1 MKHLLSRPW
10 FGPAA
15 LALVVALVG
24 GWARREIHLSSEYKT
39 HDLLQVILEGNAGSL
54 NTWMT
59 AKEREAALIAADPR
73 VRTVATR
80 LHALGQGEGGD
91 DEVLRRSPL
100 QDEFRRLLTRLALDK
115 GSGAGMEGVEGFA
128 LFDTSGRTLAALDPR
143 RVGHRHE
150 VFDSAEATRVLGGEA
165 LVLRPVR
172 SRAFAEAGDGG
183 GEIEMFVAAPVR
195 DERGDV
201 FSVFTV
207 RLRPEAEFTR
217 VLNSSRFGE
226 SGESYAFDAEGRM
239 LTNSRFEDDL
249 RALGIL
255 DAASGDGT
263 VLNLLVRDPGVDLT
277 AGEEASGARRDWP
290 PTLAVREAAAGRKGV
305 DTAGYRDYRGVEVVG
320 AWAWLPRHGF
330 GLATEIDRAEAFRS
344 QRILEWAF
352 DGIIALLALT
362 AFGIFLSARRAER
375 LQGQLETAHKLG
387 HYTMEE
393 KIGEGGM
400 GAVYRARHALLRRP
414 TVVKIIRADRVG
426 PEIVKRFER
435 EVQLTSGLTHP
446 NTISIFDY
454 GHTPDGTFYYV
465 MEHLDGLDLD
475 RVVQGDGAQ
484 PERRVVH
491 ILRQACG
498 SLAEAH
504 ALGIVHRD
512 LKPANLMLC
521 VRGLLYDWVTVLDFG
536 LVKELGGGPGA
547 ESITQLGMIT
557 GTPLYMAPEMF
568 RAPQTADQT
577 VDLYAL
583 GAVAYVLLTGRQPF
597 AGGSVADI
605 LSKHLN
611 EEPDPPSKVLGAPL
625 SLELEAFVLECLA
638 KTPAGRPAN
647 AGVALERLDAI
658 AEALGAWTQAE
669 ARAWW
674 TETAPTL
681 TTEAGRAVSSG
692 LEELEIDLGGRASP
706 TRVAAAPPSRPR
718 SG

>member
-1 MKHLLSRPW
+1 VRRLLSKPW

-24 GWARREIHLSSEYKT
+24 FWARQELHSTTERKVG
-39 HDLLQVILEGNAGSL
+39 DLLQVVRDANVAGL
-54 NTWMT
+54 TTWLT

-73 VRTVATR
+73 VSSLAER
-80 LHALGQGEGGD
+80 LHARSRATAGD
-91 DEVLRRSPL
+91 EEVLRSSPL
-100 QDEFRRLLTRLALDK
+100 QDEFRRLLTRLALDR
-115 GSGAGMEGVEGFA
+115 GAGAGMEGVLGFS
-128 LFDTSGRTLAALDPR
+128 LFDTGGRRFAALDPR
-143 RVGHRHE
+143 RIGWRHQ
-150 VFDSAEATRVLGGEA
+150 VFDTDEATRVLGGEA
-165 LVLRPVR
+165 LVLRPM
-172 SRAFAEAGDGG
+172 RARRIGTDAADSAHET
-183 GEIEMFVAAPVR
+183 EMFVAAPVR

-201 FSVFTV
+201 FAVLAI
-207 RLRPEAEFTR
+207 RLRPEAEFTS
-217 VLNSSRFGE
+217 VLNSSRFGA

-239 LTNSRFEDDL
+239 LSSSRFEADL

-255 DAASGDGT
+255 DGAEGDST
-263 VLNLLVRDPGVDLT
+263 VVNLHVRDPGVDLT
-277 AGEEASGARRDWP
+277 RGNEAEGERESWP
-290 PTLAVREAAAGRKGV
+290 PTLAVAEASAGRAGV
-305 DTAGYRDYRGVEVVG
+305 NTAGYRDYRGVEVVG

-344 QRILEWAF
+344 QYILQRAF
-352 DGIIALLALT
+352 DAIIALLALT
-362 AFGIFLSARRAER
+362 ALGIFLYARRAER
-375 LQGQLETAHKLG
+375 LQGELATAQQLG
-387 HYTMEE
+387 HYTMEK
-393 KIGEGGM
+393 KIGQGGM

-435 EVQLTSGLTHP
+435 EVQLTSSLTHP

-465 MEHLDGLDLD
+465 MEHLEGLDLD
-475 RVVQGDGAQ
+475 RIVKGDGAQ

-504 ALGIVHRD
+504 SRGIVHRD

-521 VRGLLYDWVTVLDFG
+521 VRGLLFDWVKVLDFG
-536 LVKELGGGPGA
+536 LVKELGGGTGA
-547 ESITQLGMIT
+547 ESITQMGMIT

-568 RAPQTADQT
+568 RAPQSADQR

-597 AGGSVADI
+597 AGATVADI

-611 EEPDPPSKVLGAPL
+611 DEPEMPSKVIGV
-625 SLELEAFVLECLA
+625 SLNSDLEAFIAECLA
-638 KTPAGRPAN
+638 KTPEGRPAN
-647 AGVALERLDAI
+647 ASAALERLDRI
-658 AEALGAWTQAE
+658 AESVGSWSQAE

-674 TETAPTL
+674 ETTAPSL
-681 TTEAGRAVSSG
+681 QAETEGAVSTG
-692 LEELEIDLGGRASP
+692 LEELEIDLGGRGTP
-706 TRVAAAPPSRPR
+706 TRVATAPPS
-718 SG
+718 GK